1 MLPVERKKYDLP
13 LSERL
18 KLARTEKRLSY
29 AKTIEALGMRGVTCG
44 LSTLI
49 GYEADENS
57 NYHRYPS
64 MIMLLALA
72 DLYECSIDYL
82 LGRSENKNGSRIK
95 IKDRAKKYPYSIV
108 K

>member
-1 MLPVERKKYDLP
+1 MLSVERKKYNLP

-18 KLARTEKRLSY
+18 KVARNDKGLSL
-29 AKTIEALGMRGVTCG
+29 AKTIEALNKRGIQCG
-44 LSTLI
+44 QSTLI

-82 LGRSENKNGSRIK
+82 FGRSEKKNGSRIK
-95 IKDRAKKYPYSIV
+95 IKKSAKNYPYSIV